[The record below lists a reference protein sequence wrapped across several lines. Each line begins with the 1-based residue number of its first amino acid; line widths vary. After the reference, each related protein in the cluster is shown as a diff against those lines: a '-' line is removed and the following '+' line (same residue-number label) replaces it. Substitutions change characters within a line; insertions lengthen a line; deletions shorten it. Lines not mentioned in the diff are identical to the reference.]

1 MSKCVNL
8 SSKEFKD
15 TCQRLDIHPSTLELI
30 VHKYQNTEGNEN
42 SFPSDSYI
50 MESIQGT
57 PTYEASKEQ
66 LTLWEKLYSKPKVF
80 DSIEEANNY
89 ANEAKSY
96 YTTNSISITK
106 TIDNKYKVVVTKPT
120 NTVDIR
126 TNKSLDS
133 IASVIELLKNV
144 KPYTKFGVNTHK
156 SDRPLFKEKN
166 GTYYLNYDN
175 NDDSWGLSRIKA
187 LETLANE
194 LKKIGLPE
202 DYLAA
207 TPDFGVIYIKNKKYK
222 LQDRIETYKEGSNL
236 FESAEQYQQALTVL
250 EFLANKTGLRYK
262 FITAEEGAKLVRKK
276 ELNKNVNA
284 FCLGDTA
291 YFIKG
296 KKFNTD
302 IVSEEML
309 HPFVNSIKISNPVA
323 FETLLLEAKKAFPI
337 LFLQIEKEYNNN
349 KDEELVTQ
357 ALSRAFRKDFEQNP
371 DHNSIKELIK
381 KFLKCVK
388 NWFSNTDLPWFD
400 ENGNVTDKI
409 YASDLSR
416 TITLENLA
424 KIINTELSLGN
435 ANYIDKAVANKSE
448 SQQIK
453 EKFKDSSAKLLK
465 QIDNLFEDNLVLA
478 SEVRHTAEQV
488 VYWISDVITDYLKHP
503 EKVIKNHSK
512 PSEDIEKIKKMSR
525 IELVKYIGVKPLL
538 DRCKTMMF
546 IVNSKLNDEDAS
558 FDLQDKADL
567 YNENFGA
574 LIKLAYDTFVTME
587 DFAIVST
594 EDSYDVTDDIDLST
608 EDDLNKNNDSIKDEL
623 GNQQEHWQI
632 ESRSLDI
639 ITGMS
644 SLVKRALAQCF
655 LMNPDGSIQQSEL
668 GVNERVQTRDAVNSI
683 LRWTQ
688 GSLTLSDMIS
698 RLKEK
703 QADNMWISQIIQKLE
718 SAPQDADYAENVDF
732 KSQFFSV
739 FMKHAQAYD
748 VINIKDG
755 KYTTV
760 YVNENPALNEVY
772 NSITTQFKVGSHPL
786 FTLEG
791 VSKDNFKELRSAV
804 VKLAAIKDI
813 AFDQQDIDEL
823 VNNIGIALEA
833 LGFPLDANSIQSSIN
848 EKNITNIIN
857 NLSGIVDN
865 ISAELN
871 NSKYDPFKFQATNS
885 IGGRLKKVLQPFTDK
900 MEDTAVSSFFEN
912 GKMYQSYV
920 TPSYMSKLMT
930 KFHLEG
936 QKFEDFIQ
944 EEFGKYDWFKD
955 KKDNRWRLSFL
966 EKISKMPIEQRK
978 EFFKHKV
985 QLTFNKHG
993 YMREMSDS
1001 EYTLAI
1007 LSEYFSIKHSTKES
1021 EDSTWYKIPMLSNK
1035 PSLEFLKLPRFTG
1048 PQGKLILLKH
1058 FSDIAF
1064 QELSRIQTVNARNKN
1079 KKDSDFI
1086 KNFDDKGNKFH
1097 FMDFL
1102 NPYIGKADETVRSKS
1117 NPELKRLLTQKI
1129 EEGVCDNE
1137 ALLSK
1142 LIKAEIEYT
1151 LNERVKKVISS
1162 WEASGV
1168 LKAAEKI
1175 KGIPSN
1181 IKEAISEFV
1190 WNDTYASMTILQLTI
1205 TDPAYYKNAEDLQ
1218 KRLAQIHAP
1227 GVRGNVEVK
1236 DYDGKDVTDKKHR
1249 AIYLKDFKDFKSNI
1263 IENVSIV
1270 FERKLS
1276 EIKDDNQR
1284 KVTKAYYD
1292 SILKQFEE
1300 INVAD
1305 AQAFCSPTAYRKKA
1319 LIFGKW
1325 NKSYEEAYQR
1335 LKEKDATHRDLE
1347 LLFNPTK
1354 PFVYSQ
1360 IEKQIGV
1367 EGAPM
1372 QNIKIGVQN
1381 KNSEYLLIM
1390 ADAITRNEDTGKPN
1404 ILRALFDIMED
1415 SAKENPTKGID
1426 AIEFESAVKVGLQ
1439 GAIDINKFYND
1450 LSGETNVK
1458 NEIRAAIYKGYD
1470 ASTDSIS
1477 GLEYNENSVHE
1488 VPFEDYCIQQE
1499 VPAHFKDHEQAH
1511 GSQIRAILYSDLEE
1525 IDYLGNEVK
1534 YAFRDGKN
1542 TKSLSSKEFKEEYEK
1557 NIAENIK
1564 ESLNKLEEEF
1574 NIGSKYASREA
1585 KNAALAEILQK
1596 EILSSPRYGI
1606 DLLQACSLDA
1616 NGEFRIPLGDPIQS
1630 KRIEQLI
1637 NSIVKNRINKQ
1648 TIPGGPLVQVANYGT
1663 SKELSIRFNSKDG
1676 GLLLTEEEWNK
1687 NKTEHSSY
1695 KEYIKD
1701 KQAGIAHFE
1710 VFAPAYSK
1718 ELFDKFTDSNGS
1730 IDIEAIEAT
1739 DPELLKMVGYRIPTE
1754 DKYSMAPL
1762 KIVGF
1767 LPAEAGD
1774 GIMLP
1779 ADITLLSGSDFDVD
1793 KLYVMRKTL
1802 GIKTKSKEK
1811 IYKELFK
1818 LESEKPE
1825 YDGNAKELASKIDK
1839 FLSGF
1844 DVDINMKRHPLW
1856 NSYIKVA
1863 YETKVPTEGRDYR
1876 NNKIIDMTYSVL
1888 THETTAAKMLNPG
1901 GFPEQSKMG
1910 YAISAY
1916 KNPTIRN
1923 KYSWEDLMS
1932 MSVKELKNLSYEDK
1946 NLSFIDTN
1954 IQFYKQNAAAGQIL
1968 GMFAVQKS
1976 AHAILESNGYHVDIE
1991 ASTEDVNGIRLGS
2004 KPLVGYVAIDPKVD
2018 FEGNLIGKTLGSL
2031 VASAADAVKDPVLNL
2046 MNINSNTANVL
2057 NTLIRLGVPF
2067 RTASLLLSQPV
2078 ISEVLAEYTLKS
2090 IEEYTS
2096 FKTLLKER
2104 LSEIEKKLALEEN
2117 SKIYTEML
2125 TEEELVNGLK
2135 NNFSEEDKIRH
2146 EFKVLKN
2153 YLNAQAVADD
2163 LRGLNYTTRFNAI
2176 SNSVGPL
2183 IVDNIIMTYKMQEFS
2198 KNILKQDPES
2208 LDYYS
2213 IQMYDVFEDHPML
2226 KEFSKGL
2233 NMANSLLSEFPTQS
2247 RTFYSILE
2255 YLSEDV
2261 RHKIFTDRKLFSK
2274 LSDFFQSYM
2283 FIIDGID
2290 SSKLS
2295 DYIQKAP
2302 KRFMESEARKR
2313 HLDNPFIKAIKLDTI
2328 TTSSGETRAVLKL
2341 DTTGMDQTQK
2351 ELISCGWIDFHK
2363 AEPEA
2368 SRGLF
2373 YYNFFRTGLSFSPKS
2388 FINLAPTYVK
2398 ERIPNYRET
2407 FKTNAK
2413 PGEELPMSKIEDIS
2427 IIVDQFIRN
2436 NWDNNKLVPKVEFKD
2451 VKIQGNTLSITDS
2464 EIMKKHKDS
2473 MYLKVKRGNNTLLFK
2488 KSDGN
2493 KTALI
2498 FEQVDPLGNNGEYL
2512 EISINPID
2520 KAIEVPS
2527 NPVTKED
2534 NSPITGFNDMEQ
2546 SKLTKSISDRIP
2558 YLKSVIN
2565 SQFTAKAQKTFKEL
2579 SESQK
2584 KEKKE
2589 GMFAYFKNFFEKN
2602 NIQYSKQDLE
2612 DIYDIM
2618 C

>member
-15 TCQRLDIHPSTLELI
+15 TCQRLDIHPTTLEII

-50 MESIQGT
+50 KGVIEGI
-57 PTYEASKEQ
+57 PTYEASKAQ
-66 LTLWEKLYSKPKVF
+66 ISLWDKLYSEPKVF
-80 DSIEEANNY
+80 DSIEEANAY
-89 ANEAKSY
+89 ADEARSY
-96 YTTNSISITK
+96 
-106 TIDNKYKVVVTKPT
+106 
-120 NTVDIR
+120 
-126 TNKSLDS
+126 
-133 IASVIELLKNV
+133 
-144 KPYTKFGVNTHK
+144 
-156 SDRPLFKEKN
+156 
-166 GTYYLNYDN
+166 YDN
-175 NDDSWGLSRIKA
+175 NSTTVVKTTDNRFKVTVSRPTSDNKTFEVSTAAKNDVIGDSRFSALNARFKSGTIIEGIDVGGRTIEDVYQSVIKKS
-187 LETLANE
+187 
-194 LKKIGLPE
+194 KKGQAPSVDSKLYRPSVSNYTGNI
-202 DYLAA
+202 
-207 TPDFGVIYIKNKKYK
+207 TPDASTIFVF
-222 LQDRIETYKEGSNL
+222 GSNP
-236 FESAEQYQQALTVL
+236 EGRHGAGAAKIAKEQFGAIYGQGEGLQGNAYALPTKDLRVT
-250 EFLANKTGLRYK
+250 ENRGLRSISEAQIIENIK
-262 FITAEEGAKLVRKK
+262 KLYDAAR
-276 ELNKNVNA
+276 
-284 FCLGDTA
+284 
-291 YFIKG
+291 
-296 KKFNTD
+296 
-302 IVSEEML
+302 
-309 HPFVNSIKISNPVA
+309 
-323 FETLLLEAKKAFPI
+323 
-337 LFLQIEKEYNNN
+337 
-349 KDEELVTQ
+349 
-357 ALSRAFRKDFEQNP
+357 QNP
-371 DHNSIKELIK
+371 DKQFKIAYRNTNEVSLNGYTGLEMIDMFLKAGPIPTNIVFSKEWVDTRKFNLSKEELEEISYTEGYLPLWQEWARQNPELIEELRAASK
-381 KFLKCVK
+381 GKTLVDRYARTAVNQARALTDILNDDKFF
-388 NWFSNTDLPWFD
+388 NNTSKEQNTSD
-400 ENGNVTDKI
+400 EVFEKD
-409 YASDLSR
+409 
-416 TITLENLA
+416 TIRKT
-424 KIINTELSLGN
+424 
-435 ANYIDKAVANKSE
+435 
-448 SQQIK
+448 
-453 EKFKDSSAKLLK
+453 FKDSSAELLR
-465 QIDNLFEDNLVLA
+465 QIDNLFEDNLVSA

-488 VYWISDVITDYLKHP
+488 VYWISDAITEYLNNP
-503 EKVIKNHSK
+503 EKVINNYKKS
-512 PSEDIEKIKKMSR
+512 PEDIDKIKKMSR

-546 IVNSKLNDEDAS
+546 VVNSKLNDENAS

-574 LIKLAYDTFVTME
+574 LIKLAYDTFITME

-594 EDSYDVTDDIDLST
+594 EESYEVTDDIDLNT

-632 ESRSLDI
+632 ESRSLDVL
-639 ITGMS
+639 TGMS

-655 LMNPDGSIQQSEL
+655 LISPDGTIQQSEL
-668 GVNERVQTRDAVNSI
+668 GIKERVQTRDAVNSI

-718 SAPQDADYAENVDF
+718 STKEDANYAENVDF

-772 NSITTQFKVGSHPL
+772 NSITTQFKIGSHPL

-791 VSKDNFKELRSAV
+791 VNKDNFKEFRRAV
-804 VKLAAIKDI
+804 IKLISVKDV
-813 AFDQQDIDEL
+813 AFEQQDIDLL
-823 VNNIGIALEA
+823 VENIGIALEA
-833 LGFPLDANSIQSSIN
+833 LGFPLDADFINTIISS
-848 EKNITNIIN
+848 KNITNIIN
-857 NLSGIVDN
+857 NLSDIVDN

-871 NSKYDPFKFQATNS
+871 NPKYDPFKFQAANS

-936 QKFEDFIQ
+936 AKFDEFIQ

-955 KKDNRWRLSFL
+955 KKDNRWRISFL
-966 EKISKMPIEQRK
+966 EKISKMPVEQRK

-1007 LSEYFSIKHSTKES
+1007 LSEYFSVAASTKEAIS
-1021 EDSTWYKIPMLSNK
+1021 STWYKVPMLSNK

-1048 PQGKLILLKH
+1048 PQGKIVLLKH
-1058 FSDIAF
+1058 FSDIVF
-1064 QELSRIQTVNARNKN
+1064 QELSRIQTVNSRNK
-1079 KKDSDFI
+1079 KKGDSDFI

-1102 NPYIGKADETVRSKS
+1102 NPYIGKANETARSKN
-1117 NPELKRLLTQKI
+1117 NPELKRLLTQKL
-1129 EEGVCDNE
+1129 EEGICDNE
-1137 ALLSK
+1137 AELLR
-1142 LIKAEIEYT
+1142 LIKAEIEYN
-1151 LNERVKKVISS
+1151 LNERVKKVISN
-1162 WEASGV
+1162 WEASGII
-1168 LKAAEKI
+1168 KAAEKI
-1175 KGIPSN
+1175 KGILSN
-1181 IKEAISEFV
+1181 IKEALSEFI
-1190 WNDTYASMTILQLTI
+1190 WNDAYASMTILQLTI

-1227 GVRGNVEVK
+1227 GVRGNIEAT
-1236 DYDGKDVTDKKHR
+1236 DYEGNLVTDGKHR
-1249 AIYLKDFKDFKSNI
+1249 AVYLKDFDKFKSNI
-1263 IENVSIV
+1263 IENVSVV

-1276 EIKDDNQR
+1276 EIKDENQR
-1284 KVTKAYYD
+1284 KATKAYYD

-1325 NKSYEEAYQR
+1325 NKSYEEAYQK
-1335 LKEKDATHRDLE
+1335 LKEGDASQRNLE

-1360 IEKQIGV
+1360 IEKQVGV

-1372 QNIKIGVQN
+1372 QNIKMGVQN
-1381 KNSEYLLIM
+1381 KNSEYLLVL
-1390 ADAITRNEDTGKPN
+1390 ADAITRNEDIGKPN
-1404 ILRALFDIMED
+1404 LLRALFDIMED

-1450 LSGETNVK
+1450 LSGETNAK
-1458 NEIRAAIYKGYD
+1458 NEIRKFIYKGYD
-1470 ASTDSIS
+1470 ANTDSIS

-1525 IDYLGNEVK
+1525 VDYLGNEVK
-1534 YAFRDGKN
+1534 YTFKDGKE
-1542 TKSLSSKEFKEEYEK
+1542 TKSLSSKEFKEEYER

-1564 ESLNKLEEEF
+1564 ESLTRLEEEF
-1574 NIGSKYASREA
+1574 NIGSKYMSREA
-1585 KNAALAEILQK
+1585 KNATLAEILQK

-1637 NSIVKNRINKQ
+1637 NSIVKNRVNKQ

-1663 SKELSIRFNSKDG
+1663 SKELNIVFKSKDG
-1676 GLLLTEEEWNK
+1676 GNLMTESEWNE

-1701 KQAGIAHFE
+1701 KQDGIAYFE

-1718 ELFDKFTDSNGS
+1718 ELFDKFTDSNS
-1730 IDIEAIEAT
+1730 NIDIEAIEAT

-1811 IYKELFK
+1811 IYKDLFK

-1825 YDGNAKELASKIDK
+1825 YDGNSKELASKIDK
-1839 FLSGF
+1839 FLTGF
-1844 DVDINMKRHPLW
+1844 EVDINMRKHPLW
-1856 NSYIKVA
+1856 DSYIKVA
-1863 YETKVPTEGRDYR
+1863 YEVKTPTEGRDYR

-1888 THETTAAKMLNPG
+1888 THETTASKMLNPG

-1916 KNPTIRN
+1916 KNADIRN

-1932 MSVKELKNLSYEDK
+1932 MSVEELKDLSYEDK

-1976 AHAILESNGYHVDIE
+1976 AHAILESNGYHIDVA
-1991 ASTEDVNGIRLGS
+1991 ASTDDVNGIRLGS

-2067 RTASLLLSQPV
+2067 RTASLLLSQPI
-2078 ISEVLAEYTLKS
+2078 ISETLAEYTAKS
-2090 IEEYTS
+2090 IEKDTS
-2096 FKTLLKER
+2096 FKSLLKKK
-2104 LSEIEKKLALEEN
+2104 LSEIEATLALDEN
-2117 SKIYTEML
+2117 SKLHTEML
-2125 TEEELVNGLK
+2125 TEAELVEGLK
-2135 NNFSEEDKIRH
+2135 DSFSDEAKIRH
-2146 EFKVLKN
+2146 NFKVLTN

-2163 LRGLNYTTRFNAI
+2163 LRGLNYATRFNAI

-2183 IVDNIIMTYKMQEFS
+2183 IVDNITMTYKMQEFS

-2213 IQMYDVFEDHPML
+2213 IQIYDVFEDHPML

-2247 RTFYSILE
+2247 RTFYSVLE
-2255 YLSEDV
+2255 YLSEDI
-2261 RHKIFTDRKLFSK
+2261 RHKILTDRKLFSK
-2274 LSDFFQSYM
+2274 LSDFFQSYI

-2290 SSKLS
+2290 ASKLP

-2328 TTSSGETRAVLKL
+2328 TTPSGETRAVLKL

-2368 SRGLF
+2368 SEGLF
-2373 YYNFFRTGLSFSPKS
+2373 YYNFFKTGLSFSPKS
-2388 FINLAPTYVK
+2388 FISLAPTYVK
-2398 ERIPNYRET
+2398 ERMPNYRET

-2413 PGEELPMSKIEDIS
+2413 PGETLPMSKIEDVS

-2451 VKIQGNTLSITDS
+2451 VIMQGNIISITAP
-2464 EIMKKHKDS
+2464 EVIEKHKDS
-2473 MYLKVKRGNNTLLFK
+2473 MYIKVKQGNNTLLFK
-2488 KSDGN
+2488 KTNGN
-2493 KTALI
+2493 KSSLI
-2498 FEQVDPLGNNGEYL
+2498 FTKVDPLGSNGEYL
-2512 EISINPID
+2512 EISTKHIE
-2520 KAIEVPS
+2520 KAIEVSS
-2527 NPVTKED
+2527 NPISKED
-2534 NSPITGFNDMEQ
+2534 YSPIIGIDDMEQ
-2546 SKLTKSISDRIP
+2546 LKLTKKVSERIT
-2558 YLKSVIN
+2558 YLKAAIN
-2565 SQFTAKAQKTFKEL
+2565 SQFTVKAQKTFKEL
-2579 SESQK
+2579 SDSQK
-2584 KEKKE
+2584 KEKKDR
-2589 GMFAYFKNFFEKN
+2589 MFAYFKNFFEKN
-2602 NIQYSKQDLE
+2602 NIKYSEQDLE